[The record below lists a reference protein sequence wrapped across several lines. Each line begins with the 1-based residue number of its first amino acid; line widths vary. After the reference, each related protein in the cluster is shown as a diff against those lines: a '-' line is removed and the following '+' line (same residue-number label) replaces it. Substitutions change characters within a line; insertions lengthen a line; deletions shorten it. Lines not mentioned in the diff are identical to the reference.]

1 MAIYSLG
8 EERSVFGFLYQGPP
22 TLIAGSRGSHTEG
35 AGIGFLFMA
44 LPLCPIHHYYW
55 SRWHALGPK
64 GKSISSETAYRLLPS
79 ILRVLFLALAT
90 NDPSTSLSPTIIPCD
105 LNIAPKSPLFVL
117 IVVSMDSP

>member
-64 GKSISSETAYRLLPS
+64 GKSISSETAYRLFAS
-79 ILRVLFLALAT
+79 ILRVLFLALA
-90 NDPSTSLSPTIIPCD
+90 PTIQSNLATPRE
-105 LNIAPKSPLFVL
+105 
-117 IVVSMDSP
+117 